1 MIELR
6 GAATGYGAVPVFEN
20 MNFAVG
26 KGSAMAVAGPNGAGK
41 TTLMLLMAGMLPL
54 WRGAMYLAGND
65 VSALG
70 AEERIRVGVA
80 LCPEGRRIFATL
92 TVEENLRLGATTLRR
107 SFDRSGVRRAINDGF
122 EQVYSMFPIL
132 GERRQGPGG
141 ALSGGQ
147 QQMLAIGRALM
158 SRPSV
163 LLLDEPSLGLAPL
176 IVDEVYEHLEKLK
189 QSGLTIVVVEESA
202 SRVMSFADT
211 ALVLRNGR
219 VILQGDAKE
228 VSEHLDLA
236 KAYVGDTAG

>member
-6 GAATGYGAVPVFEN
+6 GAATGYGAIPVFEN
-20 MNFAVG
+20 MSFAVG
-26 KGSAMAVAGPNGAGK
+26 KGSAMAIAGPNGAGK
-41 TTLMLLMAGMLPL
+41 TTLLLLMAGMLPL
-54 WRGAMYLAGND
+54 WRGAMHVAGND

-70 AEERIRVGVA
+70 AEERIGVGVV
-80 LCPEGRRIFATL
+80 LCPEGRRIFSTL
-92 TVEENLRLGATTLRR
+92 TVEENLQLGATTIRR
-107 SFDRSGVRRAINDGF
+107 SRHRSGARRAVNDGL

-132 GERRQGPGG
+132 RERRHGSGG

-158 SRPSV
+158 SRPAV

-176 IVDEVYEHLEKLK
+176 IVDEVYAHLEELK
-189 QSGLTIVVVEESA
+189 RSGLTIVVVEEAA

-236 KAYVGDTAG
+236 KAYVGGGAG